1 MDHKESSKRSSKRPS
16 SSRPDA
22 GRDREPERPPAK
34 KQALP
39 QQPSSAEDI
48 RSAVKG
54 LYQAYQCLVD
64 AEGPSGA
71 AFQALL
77 KATSA
82 GGVLSL

>member
-1 MDHKESSKRSSKRPS
+1 MDHKEASKRSSKRPS

-39 QQPSSAEDI
+39 QQPSSSEDI

-54 LYQAYQCLVD
+54 LYEAYQRLVD

-82 GGVLSL
+82 GGVLSS